1 MMIVILI
8 KMYAYVVPVVSGM
21 MEPVRVLQDQRP
33 EMHGLHLMKA
43 TKISMS
49 GEKLGAIIHLNI

>member
-1 MMIVILI
+1 MMIVALI
-8 KMYAYVVPVVSGM
+8 KMNAYVVPVVSGM
-21 MEPVRVLQDQRP
+21 AVRVLQDQRP